1 VRIALFGG
9 TFDPPHVGHLLRIQ
23 QDTSL
28 QSALKNEEFKLY
40 YQPIVATES
49 KELIAYE
56 SLIRWLRPATQLLLP
71 GKFIAS
77 LERLGLMREVGQF
90 VLRRA
95 IQQHAEWLRNG
106 VSPISVSVNVSAS
119 QFADAGFAKLIKS
132 LLGQYALDPALLCL
146 ELTEDLLINNSAQ
159 TRRIF
164 AELSE
169 LGVKFSIDDFG
180 TGHNSYSYLK
190 NFPISTI
197 KIDRSFTRLLHV
209 DRIDRAIAR
218 SQINLARE
226 LGMQVIAEGVEN
238 HIVLGALEEL
248 QPDGLQGFLIGRP
261 MPVARFER
269 TFLKNASFGIARAA
283 SA

>member
-1 VRIALFGG
+1 
-9 TFDPPHVGHLLRIQ
+9 
-23 QDTSL
+23 L

-95 IQQHAEWLRNG
+95 IQQHAEWMRNG